1 MHDIDSP
8 GVLFRH
14 TPKTNAVPL
23 VLDSP
28 HSGTDYPNDFNH
40 ISNFEVLRRAEDTYI
55 HELYADAPEM
65 GATLISAQFPRS
77 YIDVNRGLDEI
88 DTSILD
94 GEWTGPIS
102 ESEKAEAGIG
112 LIWRVN
118 QLNENIYDRKLSIEE
133 ARLRIKNYWQ
143 PYHDTL
149 RSTLDDAY
157 EKFGHVVH
165 INCHSMPEISNESSK
180 EGPGVQRPQFC
191 LGDRFG
197 TTCDPE
203 ITQLTKKTLEG
214 LGYQISVNEP
224 YAGVELVRAYSD
236 PKENRHSLQIEI
248 RRDLYMNELSLQ
260 KSSNFNKLKGDI
272 NVLIKALSEFCRP

>member
-1 MHDIDSP
+1 MHDIDRL
-8 GVLFRH
+8 GVLFRN
-14 TPKTNAVPL
+14 TPKANAVPL

-28 HSGTDYPNDFNH
+28 HSGTDYPEDFNH
-40 ISNFEVLRRAEDTYI
+40 ISDFDVLRRAEDTYI
-55 HELYADAPEM
+55 HELYANAPRM
-65 GATLISAQFPRS
+65 GATLIGAHFPRS
-77 YIDVNRGLDEI
+77 YVDVNRGLDEI

-94 GEWTGPIS
+94 GKWTGPIS
-102 ESEKAEAGIG
+102 DSEKAEAGIG

-133 ARLRIKNYWQ
+133 AQARIDSYWQ

-149 RSTLDDAY
+149 KSTLDEIY
-157 EKFGHVVH
+157 EKFGKVVH
-165 INCHSMPEISNESSK
+165 LNCHSMPEISNESSK

-203 ITQLTKKTLEG
+203 IVQLTKSTLEG
-214 LGYQISVNEP
+214 LGYQVSVNEP

-236 PKENRHSLQIEI
+236 MKNNRNSLQIEI
-248 RRDLYMNELSLQ
+248 RRDLYMNEKTLE
-260 KSSNFNKLKGDI
+260 KSSNFNTLKDDLD
-272 NVLIKALSEFCRP
+272 VLVKTLSELCHS

>member
-1 MHDIDSP
+1 MHNIDRP
-8 GVLFRH
+8 GVLFRY
-14 TPKTNAVPL
+14 TPKANAVPL

-28 HSGTDYPNDFNH
+28 HSGTDYPDDFNH

-55 HELYADAPEM
+55 HELYANAPEM
-65 GATLISAQFPRS
+65 GATLIGAHFPRS

-94 GEWTGPIS
+94 GEWTGAIS
-102 ESEKAEAGIG
+102 DSEKAKVGIG

-133 ARLRIKNYWQ
+133 ACARINNYWQ

-149 RSTLDDAY
+149 RSTLDEAH
-157 EKFGHVVH
+157 EKFGKVVH
-165 INCHSMPEISNESSK
+165 LNCHSMPEISNESSK
-180 EGPGVQRPQFC
+180 EGSGVQRPQFC

-203 ITQLTKKTLEG
+203 IVQLTKYTLEG
-214 LGYQISVNEP
+214 LGYQVSVNEP
-224 YAGVELVRAYSD
+224 YAGVELVRAYSNIE
-236 PKENRHSLQIEI
+236 KNRHSLQIEI
-248 RRDLYMNELSLQ
+248 RRDLYMNEKTLE
-260 KSSNFNKLKGDI
+260 KSSNYNYLKDDLDTLIEKLSKIAGH
-272 NVLIKALSEFCRP
+272 